1 MSKNTSTNSTVLKFM
16 KLSENAYT
24 PSKGSSRAAGYDL
37 KSAYNY
43 IIPASGKVIVKTDIR
58 IRVPEGTYGRIAP
71 RSGLAAKHHID
82 VGAGVVDEDYTGNV
96 GVVLFNHGVE
106 EFSIAKGDRIAQLIC
121 EKIKYPALEECE
133 CIEDTERG
141 SRGFGSTDTDIN

>member
-82 VGAGVVDEDYTGNV
+82 VGAGVVDEDYRGNV
-96 GVVLFNHGVE
+96 G
-106 EFSIAKGDRIAQLIC
+106 EF
-121 EKIKYPALEECE
+121 
-133 CIEDTERG
+133 
-141 SRGFGSTDTDIN
+141 